1 MGAPLSPTA
10 LSYWPTCFFNMNG
23 LAPKPKMD
31 NRKSQVMERRR
42 ADKVSTL
49 CLSLALTPLSP
60 LLVLLDDGS
69 TLTTKPAAW
78 MAARRL
84 IIDRQ
89 SAVIRKQLDGVV
101 EAAHRIFGLSKS
113 CQFQSSIDAR
123 WRRERR
129 LPLQWMMTGIKT
141 TSN

>member
-1 MGAPLSPTA
+1 
-10 LSYWPTCFFNMNG
+10 MNA

-84 IIDRQ
+84 IIDRH

-101 EAAHRIFGLSKS
+101 EAAHLIFA
-113 CQFQSSIDAR
+113 DAF
-123 WRRERR
+123 
-129 LPLQWMMTGIKT
+129 
-141 TSN
+141 